1 MNIKAYTF
9 TLFFLKT
16 ASFSRR
22 FFQEQQRVCR
32 FFLGRM
38 YMHTSAQRT
47 AHAGTKNV
55 HGLPALLVALPAKR
69 LPSLHSSKNIKE
81 VALERM
87 DIIKKE
93 EQYSRLLWSSNTTE
107 KPIKQWKRLAHVE
120 LWGLQ
125 DCTVAGPFHTNT
137 ATSVKNKDYTP
148 CAVQVFKT
156 RKAKKRKEQI
166 GALEKRLQC
175 WCLCL
180 RGCTAYSRHEVW
192 LSQPANVQQKSQHSL
207 Q

>member
-1 MNIKAYTF
+1 MCTAY
-9 TLFFLKT
+9 
-16 ASFSRR
+16 
-22 FFQEQQRVCR
+22 
-32 FFLGRM
+32 
-38 YMHTSAQRT
+38 
-47 AHAGTKNV
+47 
-55 HGLPALLVALPAKR
+55 LLCW
-69 LPSLHSSKNIKE
+69 LHSLLKGCHRCIAARNIKE

-180 RGCTAYSRHEVW
+180 RGCTAYSRHMVW

>member
-1 MNIKAYTF
+1 MCTAY
-9 TLFFLKT
+9 
-16 ASFSRR
+16 
-22 FFQEQQRVCR
+22 
-32 FFLGRM
+32 
-38 YMHTSAQRT
+38 
-47 AHAGTKNV
+47 
-55 HGLPALLVALPAKR
+55 LLCW
-69 LPSLHSSKNIKE
+69 LHSLLKGCHRCIAARNIKE

-156 RKAKKRKEQI
+156 RKAKKRKEQNRCLGKAI
-166 GALEKRLQC
+166 AMLVPMSTWLHCLQQTRSLAIATRQCSAEKPALAAVGGVAGRAGGLAMG
-175 WCLCL
+175 
-180 RGCTAYSRHEVW
+180 RGGIPDGGDFNKPNIRRKGMTADSISEASPETSTA
-192 LSQPANVQQKSQHSL
+192 LL
-207 Q
+207 